1 MAIYHLSVQIIGRSS
16 GKSAVASSAYR
27 AGEKIKDERI
37 GETYDYTKKR
47 GVDYTEIL
55 TPANAPEWASDRS
68 RLWNEVEK
76 IETSK
81 NSRLA
86 REVNIALPKELTR
99 DQQIELI
106 RNFVKEQFVDKGM
119 VADVAL
125 HNLAGENPHAHVMM
139 TVRPF
144 NEDSTWGAKSK
155 KEYMLDD
162 TGEKIKLPSG
172 QFKSRK
178 IDSVNWNEKETLGDW
193 RKEWASQTNK
203 ALEKAGVLDRV
214 DHRSYKDQGSKQI
227 PQIHVGVHATA
238 MERRDIKTEL
248 GDVNRGIIELNTERD
263 SFNTTRRNLIHEEK
277 QYLVDVKAYE
287 VEVEVAQST
296 MMQQPSSKEDP
307 LDEIIKEME
316 TAARNRAHENING
329 DVSAPISEPKPVH
342 PQPKPL
348 EPVQQEPER
357 SVFSM
362 DTWKKEISQVKKG
375 TTQVDAQLQST
386 RPPIMQQ
393 PPLIINTDMGPTSVQ
408 PEMMKISFSQARTD
422 LGKQEEVIYR
432 IDGQLRMEDDNLRR
446 YKDYDRQIG
455 EAEARLGNL
464 SRFKPWQW
472 DDIKTWEKAKARV
485 IGLKQDNFG
494 ETKRED
500 IEHRINKLTSEKRV
514 QENKLPELKS
524 RYNRAKVDHYE
535 YTMEVK
541 ALSRQKDFSKSKD
554 LLERLN
560 SGETL
565 TDTETKLVNS
575 FSKELGIKKIPIK
588 SMEMGWER

>member
-47 GVDYTEIL
+47 GVDYTEIM
-55 TPANAPEWASDRS
+55 TPSNAPEWASDRS

-106 RNFVKEQFVDKGM
+106 RNFAKEQFVDKGM

-155 KEYMLDD
+155 KEYMLNDA
-162 TGEKIKLPSG
+162 GEKIKLPSG

-178 IDSVNWNEKETLGDW
+178 IDSVNWNEKETLEDW
-193 RKEWASQTNK
+193 RKEWAAQTNK

-238 MERRDIKTEL
+238 MERRKLNPIKTEL
-248 GDVNRGIIELNTERD
+248 GDVNRGIIKLNAERD
-263 SFNTTRRNLIHEEK
+263 NFNTTRRNLIHEEK
-277 QYLVDVKAYE
+277 QYLVEVKAYE
-287 VEVEVAQST
+287 AEVAQST
-296 MMQQPSSKEDP
+296 IMQQPSSKEDP

-316 TAARNRAHENING
+316 TAARNRAHKEISG
-329 DVSAPISEPKPVH
+329 DVSAPISEPTPPIVH

-348 EPVQQEPER
+348 EPVQKESTR
-357 SVFSM
+357 SI
-362 DTWKKEISQVKKG
+362 DEWKKEMRNLKEQP
-375 TTQVDAQLQST
+375 QS
-386 RPPIMQQ
+386 
-393 PPLIINTDMGPTSVQ
+393 PLKDTETV
-408 PEMMKISFSQARTD
+408 KISFSQAKTE
-422 LGKQEEVIYR
+422 LGKQEDVIYK
-432 IDGQLRMEDDNLRR
+432 IDGQLRVEDDNLRR

-455 EAEARLGNL
+455 EAEERLGKL
-464 SRFKPWQW
+464 SRFKLWQW
-472 DDIKTWEKAKARV
+472 DDIKTWEKTKERV
-485 IGLKQDNFG
+485 IGLKQNDFG
-494 ETKRED
+494 ETKRDD
-500 IEHRINKLTSEKRV
+500 IEQRINKLTREKRV
-514 QENKLPELKS
+514 QENKLPELKN
-524 RYNRAKVDHYE
+524 RYNRAKVDHDE
-535 YTMEVK
+535 YRMEVN
-541 ALSRQKDFSKSKD
+541 ALNRQKEFTKSKD

-565 TDTETKLVNS
+565 TTTETKLVNS
-575 FSKELGIKKIPIK
+575 FSKELGIKKIK
-588 SMEMGWER
+588 LDMDMDMQR

>member
-27 AGEKIKDERI
+27 AGEKIQDERI

-55 TPANAPEWASDRS
+55 TPSNAPEWASDRS

-106 RNFVKEQFVDKGM
+106 RSFAKAQFVDKGM
-119 VADVAL
+119 VADIAL

-155 KEYMLDD
+155 KEYMLNGD
-162 TGEKIKLPSG
+162 GEKIKLPSG

-178 IDSVNWNEKETLGDW
+178 IDSVNWNDKETLEDW

-203 ALEKAGVLDRV
+203 ALEKASVQERI

-238 MERRDIKTEL
+238 MERRKSNPIKTEL
-248 GDVNRGIIELNTERD
+248 GDINRGIIELNAERD
-263 SFNTTRRNLIHEEK
+263 SFNTTKRNFIQEEK

-287 VEVEVAQST
+287 VEVAQST
-296 MMQQPSSKEDP
+296 IMQQPSSKEDL

-316 TAARNRAHENING
+316 TASRNRAHENISG
-329 DVSAPISEPKPVH
+329 DVSAPISEPTPPIVH
-342 PQPKPL
+342 LQPL
-348 EPVQQEPER
+348 EPVQKESTR
-357 SVFSM
+357 SI
-362 DTWKKEISQVKKG
+362 DEWKKEMRNLKEQP
-375 TTQVDAQLQST
+375 QS
-386 RPPIMQQ
+386 
-393 PPLIINTDMGPTSVQ
+393 PLKDTETV
-408 PEMMKISFSQARTD
+408 KISFSQAKRE
-422 LGKQEEVIYR
+422 LGKQEEEIYR
-432 IDGQLRMEDDNLRR
+432 IDGQLRVEDDNLRR
-446 YKDYDRQIG
+446 YKGYEKQIG
-455 EAEARLGNL
+455 EAEERLGKL

-472 DDIKTWEKAKARV
+472 DDKKTWEKTKARV
-485 IGLKQDNFG
+485 IERKHDDFG
-494 ETKRED
+494 ETKRDD
-500 IEHRINKLTSEKRV
+500 IEQRINKLTREKRV
-514 QENKLPELKS
+514 QENKLPGLKN
-524 RYNRAKVDHYE
+524 RYNRAKVDHDE
-535 YTMEVK
+535 YTMGVN
-541 ALSRQKDFSKSKD
+541 ASNRQKNFTKSKD

-565 TDTETKLVNS
+565 TTTETKLVNS
-575 FSKELGIKKIPIK
+575 FSKELGIKKIK
-588 SMEMGWER
+588 LDMDMDMQR